1 MELKHIK
8 LRTGEDLVGP
18 AEFIKD
24 NLGYRALKVTTP
36 VSIHMDPS
44 LGFYAKSWLLL
55 SKDNDVIL
63 NLEDVMFCKPAS
75 DTAEEYYTEF
85 VHKYA
90 TESDIDD
97 QANELEEL
105 FQTLLESKSSI
116 KH

>member
-24 NLGYRALKVTTP
+24 NLGYKALRVTTP
-36 VSIHMDPS
+36 VSIHMDPN

-55 SKDNDVIL
+55 SQENNVIL
-63 NLEDVMFCKPAS
+63 HLDDVMFCKTAS
-75 DTAEEYYTEF
+75 DTAEEYYNEF
-85 VHKYA
+85 VHKYSS
-90 TESDIDD
+90 ESETSFDSD
-97 QANELEEL
+97 ELEEL
-105 FQTLLESKSSI
+105 FQSLMESKTSI